1 MAVFYFY
8 MGVFAIIATVAAIVA
23 DAIEKLTRRY

>member
-8 MGVFAIIATVAAIVA
+8 IGIFAIIATVAAIVG
-23 DAIEKLTRRY
+23 DAIEKLTRGF

>member
-8 MGVFAIIATVAAIVA
+8 MGVFAIIATVAAIVV
-23 DAIEKLTRRY
+23 DAIEKLTRRF